1 MALKMLWIA
10 AALAAFACGP
20 AYAQAPVEPDEDAA
34 PVAQRVIADPDI
46 IGAFYADEDMTVL
59 APPDELANEWNSIPP
74 DLRNQIRAECASPA
88 DERENDL
95 CNALSGFE

>member
-1 MALKMLWIA
+1 MTLNMFWIG
-10 AALAAFACGP
+10 AAFATFTCFS
-20 AYAQAPVEPDEDAA
+20 AYAQAPVEPDEDA

-46 IGAFYADEDMTVL
+46 VGAFYADEDMTKL
-59 APPDELANEWNSIPP
+59 APPEELASQWNSMPP

-95 CNALSGFE
+95 CNALNGFE